1 MRSSARSTGNNNV
14 FIVNYFG
21 ERGGTRTRDRR
32 IKSAQQ
38 APQLAIPCGKQWAVA
53 RARVHWI
60 APDVR
65 SSVPDLVS
73 DKHNQKLGK
82 FPARCVAPSFGERGS
97 VQLPSSP
104 FERSEDGVAQ
114 VYPTHSE

>member
-1 MRSSARSTGNNNV
+1 MANFDNLKKQAKLLVRWHRAGNRSV
-14 FIVNYFG
+14 
-21 ERGGTRTRDRR
+21 
-32 IKSAQQ
+32 
-38 APQLAIPCGKQWAVA
+38 
-53 RARVHWI
+53 WI

-65 SSVPDLVS
+65 SSVRDLVS

-82 FPARCVAPSFGERGS
+82 FPGRCVAPSFGERGS

-114 VYPTHSE
+114 VYPTHSEIIRS